1 VIDMGE
7 TRTNLLDQR
16 DVGRTWLASTP
27 DGRPYQEL
35 VTRLVLLAGDIGVV
49 AAGAVMAAAVASP
62 PALSFAVACVVAGAC
77 VGVNL
82 LLVSGGYR
90 VDDLATR
97 PHRARILPAVGGLL
111 AYATLL
117 GQLTPEGEAEGAW
130 LAAWAMAAAALLTA
144 FRLAAQSWWLPA
156 ARGRRRAR
164 RVVVAGERAL
174 AEQVAARLAT
184 SPDVTGAA
192 RVVARVDLATRDGR
206 EAFEAGLAEV
216 ARLVE
221 SDAVDAVLLA
231 VPWDNGPA
239 VQRALEQLGDLAV
252 EIFLASGLLEVRGR
266 RFPSSRLGGVP
277 CLLLVG
283 RPIDGWGALAKDVFD
298 RLVAAAA
305 LVAIAPALL
314 LITVAIRLDSPGPIL
329 FRQKRHGLNGRV
341 FEILKFR
348 TMHAN
353 RCDDGTGEVAQ
364 AVRRDPRITRVGRWL
379 RRTSMDE
386 LPQLINVLK
395 GEMSIVGPRP
405 QAVAHN
411 QRYAG
416 LIEHYAA
423 RHRMKP
429 GITGWAQVNGCRGE
443 TDTLDKM
450 ARRIE
455 HDLDYIENWSL
466 GFDLRIVLRTFLVGF
481 VHPEAR

>member
-1 VIDMGE
+1 M
-7 TRTNLLDQR
+7 
-16 DVGRTWLASTP
+16 
-27 DGRPYQEL
+27 
-35 VTRLVLLAGDIGVV
+35 TRLALLAGDIGAVG
-49 AAGAVMAAAVASP
+49 AGAMAATALVSP
-62 PALSFAVACVVAGAC
+62 PALPFVVACVVGGAC

-82 LLVSGGYR
+82 LLVCGAYR
-90 VDDLATR
+90 VDELATR
-97 PHRARILPAVGGLL
+97 PHPARILPAIAGLW

-117 GQLTPEGEAEGAW
+117 GQLTAEGGADGAW
-130 LAAWAMAAAALLTA
+130 LAAWAASGAVLLAA
-144 FRLAAQSWWLPA
+144 FRLAAQAWWLPA
-156 ARGRRRAR
+156 ARGQRRAC
-164 RVVVAGERAL
+164 RVVVAGDRAL
-174 AEQVAARLAT
+174 VGRLAARLEAP
-184 SPDVTGAA
+184 PDAAGAGRA
-192 RVVARVDLATRDGR
+192 VRVVAQVELATR
-206 EAFEAGLAEV
+206 AGLEEV

-221 SDAVDAVLLA
+221 GDAVDAVLLA
-231 VPWDNGPA
+231 VPWDDEPA
-239 VQRALEQLGDLAV
+239 VRRALERLGELAV
-252 EIFLASGLLEVRGR
+252 EIFLASGLLELRDR
-266 RFPSSRLGGVP
+266 RFPASRLGGVP
-277 CLLLVG
+277 CLLLAG
-283 RPIDGWGALAKDVFD
+283 RPIDGWGALAKEVLD
-298 RLVAAAA
+298 RLVAAAT
-305 LVAIAPALL
+305 LVAIAPMLL
-314 LITVAIRLDSPGPIL
+314 LIAAAIRLDSPGPVL

-348 TMHAN
+348 TMRAE

-416 LIEHYAA
+416 LIERYAA

-450 ARRIE
+450 ARRVA
-455 HDLDYIENWSL
+455 HDLAYIENWSL
-466 GFDLRIVLRTFLVGF
+466 GFDLRIMLRTLLVGF